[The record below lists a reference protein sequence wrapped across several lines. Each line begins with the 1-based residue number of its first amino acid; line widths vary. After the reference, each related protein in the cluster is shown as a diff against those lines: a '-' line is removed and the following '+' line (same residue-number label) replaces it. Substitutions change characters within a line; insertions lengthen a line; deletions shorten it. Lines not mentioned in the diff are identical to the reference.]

1 MSLRSTWR
9 QVQDARVVLTS
20 CRAAHAGRR
29 HVPSRMNFFTLYT
42 PRAIRGHAAK
52 TSSRLRKVAFD
63 GRVLEFSHPS
73 PEAEI
78 QAGSGV
84 WALAH
89 TRASGA
95 VPRPRSSTQV

>member
-9 QVQDARVVLTS
+9 QVQDARVVLMS
-20 CRAAHAGRR
+20 DRAVHAGRR
-29 HVPSRMNFFTLYT
+29 HVPSGMNFFTLYT
-42 PRAIRGHAAK
+42 SLPVRGRAAK
-52 TSSRLRKVAFD
+52 TSSRLRKVALE
-63 GRVLEFSHPS
+63 GRVLEFPHPS